1 MANAQMNLRI
11 DEDIKRKMDATA
23 AAIGTTSAAA
33 MNIFARQFVAV
44 GGFPFDVKIPRNVE
58 IPRIDRSKLYQ
69 PEKTPDGFPVL
80 PSEWLDQEG
89 DVYDG
94 LA

>member
-11 DEDIKRKMDATA
+11 DEDVKRKMDATA

-69 PEKTPDGFPVL
+69 PEKTPDGSSVL

>member
-11 DEDIKRKMDATA
+11 DEDVKRKMDATA

-69 PEKTPDGFPVL
+69 PEKTPDGSPVL

>member
-11 DEDIKRKMDATA
+11 DEDVKRKMDATA

-69 PEKTPDGFPVL
+69 PEKTSDGSPVL

>member
-11 DEDIKRKMDATA
+11 DEDVKRKMDATA

-69 PEKTPDGFPVL
+69 PEKTPDGSPVL

-89 DVYDG
+89 GVYDG